1 MGVQK
6 NQTLKQLKTQ
16 QSKLIGVV
24 DALKI
29 EISTLQKEFS
39 AKTKAVDEL
48 QKKIDRLEHPVEVTI
63 SEHAILRYFERIE
76 SVEMDKIKENILTE
90 KVKKLI
96 DELGPNGTYPTGMYN
111 KKGTEYRVKVVDNV
125 IVTVLS

>member
-96 DELGPNGTYPTGMYN
+96 DELGPNGTYPT
-111 KKGTEYRVKVVDNV
+111 
-125 IVTVLS
+125 